1 MLTRS
6 NLTYGNLMLK
16 QSTACSFQFAGR
28 SLARRLGMVAWL
40 LAALLVQT
48 AHAQSKTTVILGTA
62 TPGGGFPVY
71 GEALAKIINE
81 SGAGL
86 VIEPR
91 NTKGS
96 TENIP
101 LLEAGQL
108 DIALVAGEPAF
119 EALSGVKGPPANL
132 RIIAAMY
139 STPGM
144 FVVRGDSP
152 YRTIADLKGQ
162 AIAFGARGSG
172 LPILARYVL
181 DGMGLDQERD
191 FKTVFLDK
199 AGDGPVMLRDGRV
212 AALWGGGSGWPGF
225 TTMMKEGGRFIA
237 PTDEDIARIRAKHSY
252 LGELTLPANSYPGQ
266 PEAIRSVGSW
276 SFVLA
281 RPTLD
286 EAVAYQLTRAL
297 HRNEKAFA
305 ERLPQA
311 RESTAANTVAAA
323 YRPELL
329 HPGTRRYLQE
339 IGLLK

>member
-1 MLTRS
+1 MLKRS
-6 NLTYGNLMLK
+6 NTL
-16 QSTACSFQFAGR
+16 SCHAAACG
-28 SLARRLGMVAWL
+28 LIRRLGLVAGL
-40 LAALLVQT
+40 FALMMAHT
-48 AHAQSKTTVILGTA
+48 AQAQSKSTLILGTA

-71 GEALAKIINE
+71 GEAFAKIINE

-96 TENIP
+96 YENMP
-101 LLEAGQL
+101 LLEAGKL

-119 EALSGVKGPPANL
+119 EALNGIKGPPANL

-162 AIAFGARGSG
+162 SIAFGARGSG

-191 FKTVFLDK
+191 FRAVYLDK
-199 AGDGPVMLRDGRV
+199 VADAPLMLRDVRV
-212 AALWGGGSGWPGF
+212 AAVWGGGAGWPAF
-225 TTMMKEGGRFIA
+225 EALMKEGGRFIA
-237 PTDEDIARIRAKHSY
+237 PTGEDIARIRAKHSY
-252 LGELTLPANSYPGQ
+252 LGDLILPANSYTGQ

-339 IGLLK
+339 VGLLK